1 MRTSLRGRFALLA
14 GALVLTVAALVALTG
29 YLTMRHAMLARAEQ
43 EARNQAKQL
52 AAMVDPAPPQTASAN
67 GNQVDISDPALTHQL
82 PGGDFTVAVMGP
94 TGRLVQASATGAR
107 GRGSQMRLP
116 AGFVSGCVRS
126 GFGQTHLAVPALAV
140 ACERIGSSAAPIGA
154 VSVGAPLADVLASLA
169 TLRNALIIGIL
180 GGALL
185 AGLLAL
191 LLARRATRPI
201 GRIARTA
208 EGIRS
213 GERPFGRIGY
223 RAHDELGELAAVLD
237 ACFAEQEQALER
249 QRRFGADASHEL
261 RTPLAAIR
269 ANVELLRGWAAAE
282 PAAREAALASLDQA
296 SARAVRL
303 VEDLL
308 YLATLERAPSR
319 EHAPVRL
326 DEVVVGVVREATR
339 LRPDVSIRIPR
350 LDEVTVDGDALG
362 LQQLLLNLI
371 DNALRVSPAAS
382 TVTIT
387 LRARGDQV
395 ALSVED
401 EGPGF
406 EPGQLERV
414 FERFYTRAAPAADR
428 AGSGLGLSIARAI
441 AGDHDGRLGARNRPE
456 GGARLEL
463 VLPVRVAA
471 RPGTV
476 GAGVGGPGAVGARP
490 AERAADPEPA

>member
-1 MRTSLRGRFALLA
+1 MRSSLRARFALLA
-14 GALVLTVAALVALTG
+14 GALVLIVAALIALTG
-29 YLTMRHAMLARAEQ
+29 YLTMRHAMLARAAQ
-43 EARNQAKQL
+43 EARNQARQL
-52 AAMVDPAPPQTASAN
+52 AAMVDRAPPQTASAN
-67 GNQVDISDPALTHQL
+67 SNQVDIGDPALTHQS
-82 PGGDFTVAVMGP
+82 GGRFTIEVTSA
-94 TGRLVQASATGAR
+94 TGRLLQASVAA
-107 GRGSQMRLP
+107 GRGTQLRLP
-116 AGFVSGCVRS
+116 AAFVSRCLRS
-126 GFGQTHLAVPALAV
+126 GAAQTRVSTPPLTV
-140 ACERIGSSAAPIGA
+140 ACERIGPAGQALGA
-154 VSVGAPLADVLASLA
+154 ISVAAPLADVLSSLV

-180 GGALL
+180 AGALL

-191 LLARRATRPI
+191 LLAGRATRPI

-223 RAHDELGELAAVLD
+223 RADDELGELAAVLD

-296 SARAVRL
+296 SRRAVRL

-308 YLATLERAPSR
+308 YLATLERAPFR

-326 DEVVVGVVREATR
+326 DEVVVGVVREAAR
-339 LRPDVSIRIPR
+339 LRPDVAIRIAR
-350 LDEVTVDGDALG
+350 LDEVTVNGDALG

-371 DNALRVSPAAS
+371 DNALRVSPAGA
-382 TVTIT
+382 TVTIR
-387 LRARGDQV
+387 LLAGGGEV
-395 ALSVED
+395 ALSVDD

-406 EPGQLERV
+406 EPDQLERV
-414 FERFYTRAAPAADR
+414 FERFYTRATPGADR
-428 AGSGLGLSIARAI
+428 AGSGLGLAIARAI
-441 AGDHDGRLGARNRPE
+441 AADHRGGLSARNRPA

-471 RPGTV
+471 R
-476 GAGVGGPGAVGARP
+476 AGEPIRP
-490 AERAADPEPA
+490 DERH